1 MNTQNG
7 QRILVVEDDEGVQR
21 VLERL
26 LERDGF
32 TVTVASEGRA
42 ALAAV
47 PDLGPDLLVLDLGLP
62 DVNGFDLLREL
73 RAATHAPIVVLS
85 GRTDEADRVLALETG
100 ADDYVVKPF
109 LNREFVARIRVRLRR
124 PPAAETGSTVVRDHD
139 LAVDV
144 AAREVRLGGELL
156 SLTAKEFD
164 LLAHLVS
171 QPRQVFSRS
180 QLLEGVWRSS
190 AEWQGES
197 TVTEHIH
204 RLRQKV
210 GDDRITTVRGVG
222 YRFDPAEARLS

>member
-1 MNTQNG
+1 MSMQNG
-7 QRILVVEDDEGVQR
+7 QRILVVEDDESMQR
-21 VLERL
+21 VLARL

-32 TVTVASEGRA
+32 VVSAVGEGRA
-42 ALAAV
+42 AVPAV
-47 PDLGPDLLVLDLGLP
+47 STLQPDLLVVDLGLP
-62 DVNGFDLLREL
+62 DINGFDLLREL
-73 RAATHAPIVVLS
+73 RALTNAPIIVLS
-85 GRTDEADRVLALETG
+85 GRSDEADRVLALETG
-100 ADDYVVKPF
+100 ADDYVTKPF

-124 PPAAETGSTVVRDHD
+124 PPAAESVSSVVRDHD
-139 LAVDV
+139 LAIDV
-144 AAREVRLGGELL
+144 AAREVRLGDELL

-171 QPRQVFSRS
+171 QPRQVFSRA

-190 AEWQGES
+190 AEWQDES

-222 YRFDPAEARLS
+222 YRFDPAAARLS